1 MLQQQHIGDYI
12 GYFQSYALGNI
23 YCGQIREAILQD
35 VPDFENQLRQGSF
48 EQLNQWLDENVRQY
62 GCCFTAGEMAHRITG
77 KSLDAAPFLKYLE
90 EKYSKIYQL

>member
-1 MLQQQHIGDYI
+1 M
-12 GYFQSYALGNI
+12 
-23 YCGQIREAILQD
+23 
-35 VPDFENQLRQGSF
+35 PDFENQLRQGSF